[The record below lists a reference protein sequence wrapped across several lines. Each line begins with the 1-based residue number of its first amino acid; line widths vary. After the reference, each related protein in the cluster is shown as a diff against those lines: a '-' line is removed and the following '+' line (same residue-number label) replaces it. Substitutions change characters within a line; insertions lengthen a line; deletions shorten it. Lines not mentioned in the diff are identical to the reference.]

1 MDPFKA
7 FCELIM
13 PEGVP
18 RFESDGI
25 RADQHLVVN
34 SVPQL
39 SGEVQKGRHVCKVS
53 LERVEERT

>member
-13 PEGVP
+13 NEGVP

-25 RADQHLVVN
+25 RADQHVVN

-39 SGEVQKGRHVCKVS
+39 SGEVQKGRHICKET